1 MSFFLSSC
9 FSSQTRTDLVLVKL
23 HDNAAVRRFLKTFRK
38 IAGKPLWWTPFL
50 AKFKLFK
57 TDPGK
62 GVFLSVFQ
70 TPFYGCFQAFNRNAF
85 LWMIILFGAN
95 TPASSKI
102 CEKWKIFLIKCPE
115 MLRRGTFLFSHAKFT
130 YFLKCIPFNKK
141 NNLWDLIGLFVK
153 LSPLRISESR

>member
-102 CEKWKIFLIKCPE
+102 CEKWKVFLLNAPKC
-115 MLRRGTFLFSHAKFT
+115 LGA
-130 YFLKCIPFNKK
+130 
-141 NNLWDLIGLFVK
+141 GLFYS
-153 LSPLRISESR
+153 LAQTLRTFWNVFLLKKKIIRET